1 MRDHF
6 FFFLL
11 LLWAQR
17 IIILLLLSPYHQ
29 SMTPRCTSGPT
40 DRHRACSYS
49 TSAFM
54 TKKQKKISATMAN
67 PLKADGRMV
76 TDENKR
82 TQGKPRR
89 RRVETG
95 IEVTMPADKP
105 LPETAI
111 LADNTFYFQQR
122 RGRLDLKRISRINVE
137 RVIEDVDIDT
147 LQSVLESIAFADLN
161 VDDLAHYADD
171 HFVKLFRLSQLI
183 IEYLLNVQNALLTYA
198 KDAEDEYSKI
208 EAACKEG
215 ERRLRSRKEKMSG
228 LKKELKRNRK
238 TISTYERLLKQK
250 SLERPARVGTTTQ
263 TSLILAGNNML
274 LWTM

>member
-1 MRDHF
+1 
-6 FFFLL
+6 
-11 LLWAQR
+11 
-17 IIILLLLSPYHQ
+17 
-29 SMTPRCTSGPT
+29 
-40 DRHRACSYS
+40 
-49 TSAFM
+49 M

-238 TISTYERLLKQK
+238 TISTYEKLLKQK
-250 SLERPARVGTTTQ
+250 SLERPARVGTDNPNILDFGGKQYVAVDHVRQRIAEEQALNSQRQVATTLRAEHN
-263 TSLILAGNNML
+263 TEEKLKEEARRRKKSPVEARRS
-274 LWTM
+274 